1 MRKIFTASVSCLL
14 LLFFSNTC
22 IAQHTPVKKDKYH
35 FGQQQDEQAGYTQ
48 AIKVGN
54 TIYVSG
60 TIATSI
66 DSAGITQLYNTIKLT
81 LQHYGATLRHVVK
94 ENLYTIDIEAMKAN
108 NRFRKIFYQNDYPAA
123 TWVQVSRLYMHQ
135 AKVEVE
141 VIAVLPDDPMD

>member
-1 MRKIFTASVSCLL
+1 MLKIFIAGVSYILL
-14 LLFFSNTC
+14 VVLTNTC
-22 IAQHTPVKKDKYH
+22 IAQHAPVKKDKYH

-54 TIYVSG
+54 NIYVSG

-66 DSAGITQLYNTIKLT
+66 DSLGITQLYNTIKLT
-81 LQHYGATLRHVVK
+81 LQHYGATFRHVVK

-108 NRFRKIFYQNDYPAA
+108 NRFRKIFYQNDFPAA

-141 VIAVLPDDPMD
+141 VIAILPEDAME